1 MIMKNYFS
9 IFILTGVLLMACVST
24 KNTRNGDFKKYQP
37 NHFTEIQKGISGLS
51 IYDRIRPAEFD
62 VLNTFG
68 IYVEQYQKAY
78 DIETVENI
86 AKFMTKNYMSTIS
99 YSAAMKLSKATC
111 QYAGKELNN
120 PKPPY
125 HPDHFTRYWLHPS
138 VRCLYLAEKKNF
150 KYYVIKLI
158 SKENNT
164 IRNNPIGKECYLFL
178 FFDKDD
184 EYQGH
189 IAAMK

>member
-1 MIMKNYFS
+1 MKKYFS
-9 IFILTGVLLMACVST
+9 IFILTGILLAACVST
-24 KNTRNGDFKKYQP
+24 NNARNEVFKKYQP
-37 NHFTEIQKGISGLS
+37 NHFTEIQKGIMELS
-51 IYDRIRPAEFD
+51 QYDRLRPAEFRG
-62 VLNTFG
+62 LNAFG
-68 IYVEQYQKAY
+68 SDIHQYQDAY
-78 DIETVENI
+78 DLETVSDI
-86 AKFMTKNYMSTIS
+86 AQFMIRNFGSEIEYA
-99 YSAAMKLSKATC
+99 AAMRLSKATC

-158 SKENNT
+158 SKENST
-164 IRNNPIGKECYLFL
+164 IRNNPIGRECYLFL